1 MDANVKHDESYESN
15 PISPPVIRKNI
26 MPRQDMRV
34 YPASVDIQGLGE
46 LQVSVTSAA
55 NNRPIDSATVS
66 ITPFTGNTQGTAQE
80 LRTDANGKT
89 DTIDL
94 PTPPLDYSLTPGAD
108 MPYSEYTISVT
119 APGFEPLIIS
129 GAEILPTVKALQNI
143 TLDPSIQEP
152 GTAEEYVIP
161 DHTLYGEYPPKIV
174 EDEVKEVESSDEIV
188 LSRVVIPEYIV
199 VHDGVPTNTS
209 AQNYYVKYKDYIKN
223 VASSEIYAT
232 WPESTIYANVLAIQS
247 FTLNR
252 VYTEWYRNK
261 GYSFTITSSTAYD
274 HKFIP
279 ERNIFDT
286 ISSVVD
292 NIFNNYLSRPDVKQP
307 ILTQYCDGK
316 RVSCPGLMTQWGSM
330 SLGEDGLTPIEILRY
345 YYGEDMYINST
356 DQISGVPSSWPGSS
370 LTIGSSGPKVLQL
383 QEQLNAIANVYTII
397 PKVATDGVYGQKTA
411 GAVSAF
417 QKEFDLPQTGV
428 VDFATWYKISG
439 IYVAITR
446 IAEYS

>member
-1 MDANVKHDESYESN
+1 
-15 PISPPVIRKNI
+15 
-26 MPRQDMRV
+26 MRV
-34 YPASVDIQGLGE
+34 YPASVDTQGLGE
-46 LQVSVTSAA
+46 LQVNVTSAA
-55 NNRPIDSATVS
+55 GNRPIDAATVT
-66 ITPFTGNTQGTAQE
+66 ITPQSANASGSAEQ
-80 LRTDANGKT
+80 LRTGANGKT
-89 DTIDL
+89 DSITL
-94 PTPPLDYSLTPGAD
+94 PTPPLDYSLTPGSD
-108 MPYSEYTISVT
+108 MPYSEYQISVT

-129 GAEILPTVKALQNI
+129 GAEILPTVQAIQNI
-143 TLDPSIQEP
+143 TLDPSVPAEE

-188 LSRVVIPEYIV
+188 LSRVVIPEFIV
-199 VHDGVPTNTS
+199 VHDGAPTNTS
-209 AQNYYVKYKDYIKN
+209 AQNYYVRYKDYIKN

-261 GYSFTITSSTAYD
+261 GYNFTITSSTAYD

-279 ERNIFDT
+279 ERNIFNT
-286 ISSVVD
+286 ISTVVD
-292 NIFNNYLSRPDVKQP
+292 SIFNNYLSRPNVKQP

-345 YYGEDMYINST
+345 YYGENMYINST
-356 DQISGVPSSWPGSS
+356 DQISGVPSSWPGSN
-370 LTIGSSGPKVLQL
+370 LTIGSSGSKVLQL
-383 QEQLNAIANVYTII
+383 QEQLNAIANVYSNI
-397 PKVATDGVYGQKTA
+397 PKIAADGSYGQRTA
-411 GAVSAF
+411 DSVRAF
-417 QKEFDLPQTGV
+417 QQEFDLPQTGV